1 MESQDTCFF
10 SRRLETLICTYLS
23 WLCEACRS
31 NVKLFGSSHVLTL
44 VLGSVSSL
52 EHFHYVSDSSRLN
65 QIRNILARL
74 MSRYLCLVQCLCLR
88 KKWLDSITDNC
99 ILQADFSTRLHILV
113 DMSQYAK
120 FDGNLLTNFTFI
132 VKTHLAYF
140 SLTRYIKVSRV
151 IFFFWIIIRL
161 WIYLST
167 FICTTQHQR
176 QVTS

>member
-1 MESQDTCFF
+1 
-10 SRRLETLICTYLS
+10 
-23 WLCEACRS
+23 
-31 NVKLFGSSHVLTL
+31 
-44 VLGSVSSL
+44 
-52 EHFHYVSDSSRLN
+52 
-65 QIRNILARL
+65 
-74 MSRYLCLVQCLCLR
+74 
-88 KKWLDSITDNC
+88 
-99 ILQADFSTRLHILV
+99 
-113 DMSQYAK
+113 MSQYAK